1 MDQDQATC
9 FYNYANQQA
18 SYAPYQAYGN
28 VLTQG
33 VLASMHS
40 LKTLFPISLASRTMA
55 YKFSSGQNTNMTA

>member
-33 VLASMHS
+33 VLSSMHS
-40 LKTLFPISLASRTMA
+40 LKTLWPISLASRTMA
-55 YKFSSGQNTNMTA
+55 YKLSTGINTNMTA